1 MLQIEVFRDFE
12 RASMR
17 AGQAGWRI
25 FKRFLM
31 AFSQLF
37 VRSLIPLV
45 GMGLF
50 FPGPALAVDLSDD
63 SVSILAGNCV
73 NCHGPSGRSLGA
85 IPTIRGVNEEQLRV
99 RLMAFREGRDAGA
112 TVMTRLMKGYDADQI
127 AALAKWFA
135 RDEAQ

>member
-1 MLQIEVFRDFE
+1 
-12 RASMR
+12 
-17 AGQAGWRI
+17 
-25 FKRFLM
+25 M
-31 AFSQLF
+31 AFSQFF
-37 VRSLIPLV
+37 VRSLIPLA

-50 FPGPALAVDLSDD
+50 SPGPALAADLSDD
-63 SVSILAGNCV
+63 SVSILAGSCV
-73 NCHGPSGRSLGA
+73 NCHGPSGRSPGA